1 MKTQIKRLTLALAG
15 AALATLA
22 GCGGGGGSSSPAAAT
37 PALTLTGTAATGA
50 AISGGPVTVK
60 CASGTGSAT
69 TNADGSYTVIVS
81 NGAFPCLAKVTAA
94 DGSVL
99 NSVVTGTGGSSAV
112 ANITPVTQ
120 LIVASLAGGDPAAY
134 FAAFDAT
141 AATGVTSA
149 KVAAAQTSVVATL
162 KAAGQDLSG
171 LGDLLTG
178 SLVPAAG
185 GSAGNAYDKALDALK
200 AALTA
205 GGITLADLS
214 KTVIATSPNTPPA
227 TPGGTPIDPAG
238 VASLPAELA
247 LSAKAA
253 TCSALRSTT
262 YRVITPTP
270 GAPIANQYLAFNLD
284 AKTLTVTNP
293 ANGNTATWVPVA
305 NSPCR
310 FTGPSGTDLVV
321 SQAGVIIM
329 RGTNDGGVTLRP
341 VIAFP
346 LQAHTLAEMV
356 GTWNALGM
364 QSHATLAGQ
373 YTPKLLNATISATGI
388 LSAATLCAND
398 VTWSVSGADC
408 QTVTPTLRIAA
419 NGDGG
424 FDMPEVATNAV
435 ENRAFAYKAGGG
447 ELMLVSVGSGN
458 GGFNI
463 LSKQRVLSLPTNVG
477 VLTSS
482 WSTRL
487 IGNLAASSAGGLQA
501 RVLSLTDANSFV
513 RTENLLG
520 STVTT
525 TQTLTNNTTNGTPR
539 NGFQFRAAST
549 TTASDGSTA
558 QIVET
563 TNLVMRGMGFSN
575 VVVPASRTLTL
586 GVGLP

>member
-1 MKTQIKRLTLALAG
+1 MAG

-120 LIVASLAGGDPAAY
+120 LIVARLAGGDPAAY

-253 TCSALRSTT
+253 TCSALRSTS

-270 GAPIANQYLAFNLD
+270 GAPLANQFLSFNLD

-293 ANGNTATWVPVA
+293 ANNNTATWVPVA
-305 NSPCR
+305 NFPCR
-310 FTGPSGTDLVV
+310 FTGPNGTDLMV
-321 SQAGVIIM
+321 SQAGVIVM

-346 LQAHTLAEMV
+346 LQSHTLAEMA
-356 GTWNALGM
+356 GTWNSLGM
-364 QSHATLAGQ
+364 QSHATLPGQ
-373 YTPKLLNATISATGI
+373 YTAKLLNAAISATGTI
-388 LSAATLCAND
+388 SAATLCAND
-398 VTWSVSGADC
+398 TTWSISGADC
-408 QTVTPTLRIAA
+408 QTVTPSLKFAA
-419 NGDGG
+419 NADGG

-447 ELMLVSVGSGN
+447 ELMVVSVGSGN

-463 LSKQRVLSLPTNVG
+463 LTKQRVLSLPTNIG
-477 VLTSS
+477 VLSP
-482 WSTRL
+482 
-487 IGNLAASSAGGLQA
+487 GGYGA
-501 RVLSLTDANSFV
+501 RVLGGLNSSSAAITVVQSRVISLTDANSFV
-513 RTENLLG
+513 RAEIFLG
-520 STVTT
+520 STLEHAE
-525 TQTLTNNTTNGTPR
+525 TLTNNTTKGTAR
-539 NGFQFRAAST
+539 DGFQFRAKGTAP
-549 TTASDGSTA
+549 ASDGSIA

-563 TNLVMRGMGFSN
+563 TALPVRGMGLTP
-575 VVVPASRTLTL
+575 VVIPEFKFITLSI
-586 GVGLP
+586 GLP